1 MITSPYP
8 RSILTF
14 VVSVAVVLTLVF
26 NAGVASAAPSF
37 NEDAE
42 SEECPA
48 SLVTLSEELWDQV
61 PAMPGLNWDI
71 DMPVKAILLWNAL
84 LTLIDS
90 IFPFLTSVLPDGNDL
105 NKVLSWLPASWFEED
120 TLTPVPVISQVS
132 GTVIGLVPV
141 VGPILDG
148 TAIVTA
154 KDHITGECISR
165 LGQGVLLASAGATLV
180 FPVLLA
186 VKPGLK
192 VGARLI
198 SKLPDIPISRV
209 SSRFHDFVESTKGR
223 LGWQV
228 SRLLKV
234 NEVEK
239 AYQDLLRIVGKG
251 ATSSTELAGKLDLR
265 DFTKNNYRDGL
276 MRLTGRTADEVHGL
290 EAHHILPQEFEQ
302 SFLDAG
308 VENIHDPRL
317 LVWVEEG
324 PHRQWGHDYSEAW
337 RSFFS
342 SRQSYT
348 VEDILEEAQ
357 DLAKEFDYP
366 VLFEKSDSW
375 LPGWV
380 RLPFLND

>member
-1 MITSPYP
+1 
-8 RSILTF
+8 
-14 VVSVAVVLTLVF
+14 
-26 NAGVASAAPSF
+26 
-37 NEDAE
+37 
-42 SEECPA
+42 
-48 SLVTLSEELWDQV
+48 
-61 PAMPGLNWDI
+61 
-71 DMPVKAILLWNAL
+71 MPVKAILLWNTF

-90 IFPFLTSVLPDGNDL
+90 IFPFLTSLLPDGNDL

-165 LGQGVLLASAGATLV
+165 MGQGVLLASAGATLV

-192 VGARLI
+192 VGARLA

-209 SSRFHDFVESTKGR
+209 SNKLLDFVEATKGR
-223 LGWQV
+223 FGRSV
-228 SRLLKV
+228 SRLFEV
-234 NEVEK
+234 NEVAE
-239 AYQDLLRIVGKG
+239 AYRDMLRIVGKG
-251 ATSSTELAGKLDLR
+251 ATSPKELAEKLGLK
-265 DFTKNNYRDGL
+265 DFTGNNYRDGL
-276 MRLTGRTADEVHGL
+276 MSLTGRTADEVQGL

-317 LVWVEEG
+317 LVWVEKE
-324 PHRQWGHDYSEAW
+324 PHRQWSHEYSEAW
-337 RSFFS
+337 RDFFNS
-342 SRQSYT
+342 DQDYD
-348 VEDILEEAQ
+348 VEDILKEAQ
-357 DLAKEFDYP
+357 KLAAEYGYP
-366 VLFEKSDSW
+366 VLFQKSDSW